1 MIRLTVTVG
10 ILCCLTARGQTSE
23 GQKDALRRLVH
34 EADVFAARAPEFIGK
49 ESLQQ
54 TTLDVKNFAVG
65 PKPGQLWPPVIKKLV
80 VSEYGFLRLGPETVR
95 EMRQVLTVDGKA
107 PKHQSKGLNS
117 IALATQT
124 SDKDRQKM
132 LESFERN
139 GLRGIATDFGPVL
152 LIFAKGHTDRFE
164 MLFNRMEKMDKI
176 DAWVFRF
183 AQIDGPGGMTIYE
196 KGRPIKQRL
205 AGELWVRATDYL
217 PLRIILD
224 SNHEG
229 PKGEKMRDL
238 SYVEYKTSEFGVLLP
253 SRVVHQSW
261 VEKRVDVEDVFTYSD
276 YRRLPIPE
284 TAK

>member
-1 MIRLTVTVG
+1 M
-10 ILCCLTARGQTSE
+10 TALGQTSE

-34 EADVFAARAPEFIGK
+34 EADAFAAKAPEFVGK
-49 ESLQQ
+49 ETLQQ
-54 TTLDVKNFAVG
+54 TTLDVKNYALG
-65 PKPGQLWPPVIKKLV
+65 PKPGQNWPPVIKKRI
-80 VSEYGFLRLGPETVR
+80 VSEYGFLRLGPESVR
-95 EMRQVLTVDGKA
+95 EMRQVLTVDGKP
-107 PKHQSKGLNS
+107 PKHSPKGLNS

-152 LIFAKGHTDRFE
+152 LIFAKGHSDRFE
-164 MLFNRMEKMDKI
+164 MLFNRLEQMDEI
-176 DAWVFRF
+176 DTWVFRF

-217 PLRIILD
+217 PMRIILD
-224 SNHEG
+224 SHHDG
-229 PKGEKMRDL
+229 PKNEKMRDL
-238 SYVEYKTSEFGVLLP
+238 SYVEYKMSEFGVLLP

-261 VEKRVDVEDVFTYSD
+261 IEKRVDVEDLFTYSD
-276 YRRLPIPE
+276 YRRLPIAE